1 MGLKKQEANQK
12 SRKRSSL
19 RDIYAVEETCQNR
32 EDKGKGLEYTSKK
45 KEKI

>member
-19 RDIYAVEETCQNR
+19 RDIYAVEETCP
-32 EDKGKGLEYTSKK
+32 E
-45 KEKI
+45 